1 MVLSKKPTYGKPF
14 GVRLPKTIELA
25 LQKKV
30 KDKRKKFPRYTI
42 QDAIRSCIVSGLK
55 KRGYLKKGE
64 DYL

>member
-1 MVLSKKPTYGKPF
+1 MAISPKPTYGKPF
-14 GVRLPKTIELA
+14 GVRLPKAVELA
-25 LQKKV
+25 LEKRV

-42 QDAIRSCIVSGLK
+42 QDVIRSCIVDGLK